1 MTEFSGPTRFNH
13 VAMSMPADSLDEA
26 GRADICRFYSQVFGW
41 QEHPSMTE
49 DRKRLVMGVHSYD
62 QFVFL
67 IADDEPMR
75 APRLDHFG
83 LAVDSIEQ
91 LHEVLNRAKALA
103 ETDDRI
109 EIIDNE
115 VEDHGVLKLHSF
127 YVGYLLPM
135 IGEVTAIERGPM
147 PTDDPDGIGLRN
159 VTVTITISETLKG
172 TAAGTTVVIGEA
184 GYYNDGSTDVS
195 YELADMPWSQLGD
208 IGVFSLKHYDGQPA
222 NHFTHVHP
230 DGRMLTHYRGEDG
243 QSHMY
248 EGTVE
253 TFSHT
258 ALGATL
264 TELAP
269 DRAAEHARQAALAVV
284 TEGIEPQRPFYES
297 IFEIESDDTSPGG
310 INNTGSGTDSSVPVG
325 PGEPGTTS
333 EHAFCE
339 QAEFFASRSVRDND
353 NHTSEI
359 QSQSGTAS
367 LDALT
372 KLRDLAPASL
382 RADLDLLVAYEQ
394 SYDPANEEQP
404 TSVEVSRAGERV
416 GSAIEQRCDLQLP
429 YVRSDS

>member
-1 MTEFSGPTRFNH
+1 MRLPTISARTQYPLKSEEPKGSMQRSHGFMTQ
-13 VAMSMPADSLDEA
+13 VAAVAIVLLAAACGSDPSLQAADEKPDTVAVAHWWDYHFTNLEEMVATSD
-26 GRADICRFYSQVFGW
+26 
-41 QEHPSMTE
+41 
-49 DRKRLVMGVHSYD
+49 LVV
-62 QFVFL
+62 V
-67 IADDEPMR
+67 
-75 APRLDHFG
+75 
-83 LAVDSIEQ
+83 
-91 LHEVLNRAKALA
+91 
-103 ETDDRI
+103 
-109 EIIDNE
+109 
-115 VEDHGVLKLHSF
+115 
-127 YVGYLLPM
+127 
-135 IGEVTAIERGPM
+135 GEVTAIERGPM

-159 VTVTITISETLKG
+159 VTVTISETLKG

-230 DGRMLTHYRGEDG
+230 DGRMLTHYRDEGG
-243 QSHMY
+243 QSQMY
-248 EGTVE
+248 DGTVE

-269 DRAAEHARQAALAVV
+269 DRAAEHVRQAALAVV
-284 TEGIEPQRPFYES
+284 TEEIEPQRPFYES